1 MNVLITGGAGFIG
14 SHLAEALLERGYTV
28 RVIDNLSTGSLEN
41 VQHLQGNP
49 RFSLVVDTIMSENV
63 MEELIEGSDIIYHL
77 AAGVGVKYVIDNALS
92 SLLTN
97 IRGTEIVLELA
108 DSNGKSKMILT
119 STSEVYG
126 KNGKV
131 PFKEDDDRVLGSV
144 YSTRWGYSMSKA
156 VDEFLALA
164 YWRERSLPTVSVRLF
179 NTCGPRQTGRYGMV
193 LPRFVRS
200 ALLGQPLTVYGD
212 GTQTRCFT
220 YVGDVIE
227 ALIGLAEKDEAVG
240 EVFNIGSDEEIAIG
254 DLAQRVIALLESRSE
269 VRLVPYESVYG
280 PQFEDL
286 RRRVPSVEKLR
297 RYIKF
302 GPLVGIEEIIQQTA
316 DAMRDEWKSG
326 QSPPSSSG

>member
-14 SHLAEALLERGYTV
+14 SHLAEALLERGDNV

-240 EVFNIGSDEEIAIG
+240 EVFNIGSSQEVSIRE
-254 DLAQRVIALLESRSE
+254 LAERVIGLIGSDSGIKYISYEEAYGEGFEDMKRRIPDISKIRDLIGWTPKVDLDGLLTTVIDYYKEHMPLHPGR
-269 VRLVPYESVYG
+269 RLVP
-280 PQFEDL
+280 Q
-286 RRRVPSVEKLR
+286 
-297 RYIKF
+297 
-302 GPLVGIEEIIQQTA
+302 
-316 DAMRDEWKSG
+316 
-326 QSPPSSSG
+326 